1 MQAQVR
7 SLRLSTASHFL
18 RSLIVTFA
26 TQGLRHQISHPPR
39 RHELCINL
47 RHLRTTGRLY
57 FSLADATD
65 AGSLEIRWLSGER
78 ETTKL
83 LPEVDRIHAVTEG
96 NGITASCAE

>member
-1 MQAQVR
+1 
-7 SLRLSTASHFL
+7 
-18 RSLIVTFA
+18 VTFA
-26 TQGLRHQISHPPR
+26 TQRLRHQIFHPPR

-57 FSLADATD
+57 FGLADATD

-96 NGITASCAE
+96 NGITGVLCGVRGCEKNVRKTKAHR